1 MNPFRRRINPDD
13 LIAYHLHELS
23 PRRERSVRR
32 ALQADPSLAAESEAI
47 ARTLALF
54 PAQDASASLDSSTL
68 DSYWLKLR
76 PSLTPYPAK
85 PTQPIGYRRPLFAG
99 IGIAALVAA
108 TFFVA
113 LDHLPVTTPA
123 RPASAGLALSTVPN
137 NSPSNEPSLRNP
149 PLTHFAPNVL
159 RRSALSLLAAPLL
172 MVPSVPAQ
180 TTQSSPPEVASSSQP
195 SPIPNEPGAS
205 TSQPEPAQPT
215 PAQSESGKTAP
226 TPTKAKPHLATSF
239 SLGAASQLTATRLT
253 GDVAYPAQSL
263 DPSAAVL
270 GTFRQSFRPW
280 LGYSINMGY
289 SRTTQHNLTSTVS
302 YPQGSAT
309 LLRFDI
315 PANMYE
321 LSASYVAQKR
331 VTPKLTGFVDIGAG
345 MVSFLPIHRGADA
358 ANYVPNNNRALV
370 PPVTFRPA
378 GVGGFGVDYHLTRH
392 LGLRA
397 EYRALVYKYADY
409 GINLPKAVTVSSE
422 PTVSLTWNLGKESVK
437 K

>member
-1 MNPFRRRINPDD
+1 MNPFRRKIDPDD

-23 PRRERSVRR
+23 PRRERSVRQ
-32 ALQADPSLAAESEAI
+32 ALQVDPSLAAESEAI
-47 ARTLALF
+47 GQTLALF
-54 PAQDASASLDSSTL
+54 PAQESSAPLDSAAL

-76 PSLTPYPAK
+76 PSLTPYPAQE
-85 PTQPIGYRRPLFAG
+85 TQPNGYRRLVFAG
-99 IGIAALVAA
+99 IGTAALVAT

-113 LDHLPVTTPA
+113 LDHRPVATPA
-123 RPASAGLALSTVPN
+123 SPAAASVASSNVPN
-137 NSPSNEPSLRNP
+137 HSPSNGPILRNT

-159 RRSALSLLAAPLL
+159 RRSALSLLATPLL
-172 MVPSVPAQ
+172 MVPSLPAQ
-180 TTQSSPPEVASSSQP
+180 SMQIASPEIASSSQP
-195 SPIPNEPGAS
+195 LTLPNDPGAS
-205 TSQPEPAQPT
+205 TSQPEPAQAEP
-215 PAQSESGKTAP
+215 GKSASL
-226 TPTKAKPHLATSF
+226 PTKTKPHLATSF
-239 SLGAASQLTATRLT
+239 SLGAAAQLTATRLT
-253 GDVAYPAQSL
+253 GDLTYPAQSL

-289 SRTTQHNLTSTVS
+289 SRTTQHNVSTAIS
-302 YPQGSAT
+302 YQQGSVA
-309 LLRFDI
+309 LARFDI

-331 VTPKLTGFVDIGAG
+331 VTPKLTGFVDVGVG
-345 MVSFLPIHRGADA
+345 MVSFLPIHRGPDA

-378 GVGGFGVDYHLTRH
+378 AVGGFGVDYHLTRH

-422 PTVSLTWNLGKESVK
+422 PTVSLTWNLGKESARQ
-437 K
+437 